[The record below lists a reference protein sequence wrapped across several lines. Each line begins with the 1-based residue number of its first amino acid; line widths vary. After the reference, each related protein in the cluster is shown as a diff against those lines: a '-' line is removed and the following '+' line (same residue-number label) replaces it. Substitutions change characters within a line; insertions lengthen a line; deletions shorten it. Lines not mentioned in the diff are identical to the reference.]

1 MAESHTYICWV
12 VSDGRRGIE
21 NQALGLAEAVARL
34 TPLTIERRIAPR
46 REGWRAE
53 ISGRFQAPKLEE
65 LATSDGAP
73 PLSNAAPNL
82 WIACGRATLAYSE
95 HARDWFAGLT
105 MVVQAQDPRRPLW
118 PYDLIVPPL
127 HDNLSGDNVFS
138 ILGSP
143 NRICDDWLA
152 AGAARFADALVT
164 PPGPRAAV
172 LIGGDS
178 KRHTLTP
185 KVMKDIIS
193 GLEGAL
199 AQSWSLLIT
208 TSRRTPDFAVSALR
222 ARFKDD
228 PSVWLWTGDADGDN
242 PYDAFLAA
250 ADIVLVTKD
259 STNMITEAASAG
271 KPTLLLPMAGEDGKF
286 AALYDE
292 LTARGL
298 TKPFTGELKP
308 WPVEPLR
315 ETDRAAAQIVKR
327 LKARSAHAAT
337 PPRPPELSASPA
349 SAPQHPGAAAT
360 DTSEPDM
367 NVTGPESDSESKLD
381 P

>member
-1 MAESHTYICWV
+1 MAESRAYICWV

-21 NQALGLAEAVARL
+21 NQALGLAEAVARQ

-53 ISGRFQAPKLEE
+53 IAGRMRAPKLEE

-73 PLSNAAPNL
+73 PLSNAAPDL
-82 WIACGRATLAYSE
+82 WIACGRATLPYSE

-118 PYDLIVPPL
+118 PYDLIVPPQ
-127 HDNLSGDNVFS
+127 HDKLSGDNVFS

-143 NRICDDWLA
+143 NRISDDWLA

-185 KVMKDIIS
+185 TIMKEIIA
-193 GLEGAL
+193 GLESAL
-199 AQSWSLLIT
+199 GQSWSLLIT
-208 TSRRTPDFAVSALR
+208 TSRRTPDFAVKALR
-222 ARFKDD
+222 ARFKDN
-228 PSVWLWTGDADGDN
+228 PAVWLWTSDADGPN

-259 STNMITEAASAG
+259 STNMVTEAAAAG
-271 KPTLLLPMAGEDGKF
+271 KPTLLLPMAGDDGKF
-286 AALYDE
+286 AAFYDALME
-292 LTARGL
+292 RGL
-298 TKPFTGELKP
+298 TKPFAGDLTP
-308 WPVEPLR
+308 WPVERLR
-315 ETDRAAAQIVKR
+315 ETDRAATEIVKR
-327 LKARSAHAAT
+327 LKARAAYTAT
-337 PPRPPELSASPA
+337 PPR
-349 SAPQHPGAAAT
+349 AP
-360 DTSEPDM
+360 
-367 NVTGPESDSESKLD
+367 
-381 P
+381 